1 MPIST
6 QNTEHLSFRARV
18 PVFDANIGVGHCHDR
33 PSPFAD
39 VAGLRAEMQRHGVE
53 RGLIYHL
60 QGETISAIEGNEALR
75 DWQSNGLV
83 PQWVAGPSADSLAQL
98 RELHAAGEVSSVRL
112 HNTEASR
119 VPFADWI
126 YGELLAWL
134 AAEHIPLWI
143 SLADTPVAEVMETL
157 RRFPDL
163 QAVLLG
169 AHYVHSLALRPLLR
183 ALPQAAI
190 ELSRFENL
198 GGIEALIGE
207 FGIERFLYGSYYPR
221 YAMGPILFYLH
232 HLGID
237 DDALAALTAG
247 NLERILGGTA

>member
-1 MPIST
+1 MGSK
-6 QNTEHLSFRARV
+6 QNIENLSFRARV

-39 VAGLRAEMQRHGVE
+39 VTGLRAEMQRHGVE

-75 DWQSNGLV
+75 AWRGDGLV
-83 PQWVAGPSADSLAQL
+83 PQWVAGSSADSLAQL
-98 RELHAAGEVSSVRL
+98 HTLHAAGEVSSVRL

-134 AAEHIPLWI
+134 AAERIPLWI
-143 SLADTPVAEVMETL
+143 SLADTPVAEIMETL

-163 QAVLLG
+163 QVVLLG
-169 AHYVHSLALRPLLR
+169 AHYVHTLALRPLLR
-183 ALPQAAI
+183 ALPQATM

-207 FGIERFLYGSYYPR
+207 FGVERFLYGSYYPR
-221 YAMGPILFYLH
+221 YAMGPMLFYLH
-232 HLGID
+232 HLAID

-247 NLERILGGTA
+247 NLERILGGAA

>member
-1 MPIST
+1 MESQ
-6 QNTEHLSFRARV
+6 QNSGQLSFRARV

-60 QGETISAIEGNEALR
+60 QGETLSAIEGNEALR
-75 DWQSNGLV
+75 AWLGNGLV

-98 RELHAAGEVSSVRL
+98 RALHAAGEVSSVRL

-134 AAEHIPLWI
+134 AAERIPLWI

-163 QAVLLG
+163 QVVLLG

-183 ALPQAAI
+183 ALPQAAM

-198 GGIEALIGE
+198 GGIESLIGE
-207 FGIERFLYGSYYPR
+207 FGVERFLYGSYYPR
-221 YAMGPILFYLH
+221 YAMGSMLFYLH
-232 HLGID
+232 HLAID

-247 NLERILGGTA
+247 NLERILGGAT

>member
-1 MPIST
+1 MASQ
-6 QNTEHLSFRARV
+6 QNTEQLSFRARV

-39 VAGLRAEMQRHGVE
+39 VADLRAEMQRHGVE
-53 RGLIYHL
+53 RSLIYHL

-75 DWQSNGLV
+75 TWRGDGLI
-83 PQWVAGPSADSLAQL
+83 PQWVAGPNADSLAQL
-98 RELHAAGEVSSVRL
+98 RALRAAGEVSSVRL

-134 AAEHIPLWI
+134 AAERIPLWI

-169 AHYVHSLALRPLLR
+169 AHYTHSLALRPLLR
-183 ALPQAAI
+183 ALPQAAL

-221 YAMGPILFYLH
+221 YAMGPMLFYLH
-232 HLGID
+232 HLAID

-247 NLERILGGTA
+247 NLERILGGAA

>member
-1 MPIST
+1 MGSK
-6 QNTEHLSFRARV
+6 QNIENLSFRARV

-33 PSPFAD
+33 PSPFSD
-39 VAGLRAEMQRHGVE
+39 VTELRAEMQRHGVE

-60 QGETISAIEGNEALR
+60 QGETLSAIEGNEALHTWLG
-75 DWQSNGLV
+75 DGLV

-98 RELHAAGEVSSVRL
+98 RTLHAAGEVSSVRL

-134 AAEHIPLWI
+134 AAERIPLWI

-163 QAVLLG
+163 QVVLLG

-183 ALPQAAI
+183 ALPQATM

-198 GGIEALIGE
+198 GGIESLIGE
-207 FGIERFLYGSYYPR
+207 FGTERFLYGSYYPR
-221 YAMGPILFYLH
+221 YAMGPMLFYLH
-232 HLGID
+232 HLAID
-237 DDALAALTAG
+237 DDSLAALTAG
-247 NLERILGGTA
+247 NLERILGGST

>member
-1 MPIST
+1 MPSQ
-6 QNTEHLSFRARV
+6 QNSGQMSFRARV
-18 PVFDANIGVGHCHDR
+18 PVFDANIGVGHRHDR
-33 PSPFAD
+33 PSPFAN

-75 DWQSNGLV
+75 DWCGNGFV

-98 RELHAAGEVSSVRL
+98 RALHAAGEVSSIRL

-134 AAEHIPLWI
+134 AAERIPLWI

-163 QAVLLG
+163 QVVLLG
-169 AHYVHSLALRPLLR
+169 AHYTHSLALRPLLR
-183 ALPQAAI
+183 TLPQAAL

-221 YAMGPILFYLH
+221 YAMGPMLFYLH
-232 HLGID
+232 HLAID
-237 DDALAALTAG
+237 DDALAALTSG
-247 NLERILGGTA
+247 NLKRILGGAA

>member
-1 MPIST
+1 MPSQ
-6 QNTEHLSFRARV
+6 QNSEHLSFRARV

-39 VAGLRAEMQRHGVE
+39 VTELQAEMQRHGVE

-75 DWQSNGLV
+75 AWQGDGLV
-83 PQWVAGPSADSLAQL
+83 LQWVAGPGADSLAQL
-98 RELHAAGEVSSVRL
+98 RALHAAGEVSSVRL

-134 AAEHIPLWI
+134 AAERIPLWI

-169 AHYVHSLALRPLLR
+169 AHYVHTLALRPLLR
-183 ALPQAAI
+183 ALPHATM

-207 FGIERFLYGSYYPR
+207 FGVDRFLYGSYYPR
-221 YAMGPILFYLH
+221 YAMGPMLFYLH
-232 HLGID
+232 HLAID

-247 NLERILGGTA
+247 NLERILGGAA